1 MVSTESLRLSLIQKL
16 ASTEDEYILAQIK
29 ELLEEPQPISIEQY
43 NREIEEAEAR
53 IEAGEYAT
61 HEEVK
66 KEMRSWLKK

>member
-16 ASTEDEYILAQIK
+16 ASTEDEYILTQIK
-29 ELLEEPQPISIEQY
+29 ELLEGSQPISIEQY

-53 IEAGEYAT
+53 IEAGEYVT

-66 KEMRSWLKK
+66 KEMHSWLKK